1 MEHYEEINW
10 KDLKSEGLVLLIYQ
24 ISVEKQFHVHI
35 QILWWMLPSNHDI
48 RKKNNRTFN
57 IITLSNLM
65 SVVNSYT
72 ICAGTNAPDVNLYID
87 DILLVDDIFIS
98 SPSSVREKLYFV
110 LEAGTRQDAPYNFK
124 LVVSVHLGCFWAVL
138 W

>member
-1 MEHYEEINW
+1 
-10 KDLKSEGLVLLIYQ
+10 
-24 ISVEKQFHVHI
+24 
-35 QILWWMLPSNHDI
+35 MLPSNHDI
-48 RKKNNRTFN
+48 RKKNNRTFST
-57 IITLSNLM
+57 ITLSNLI

-110 LEAGTRQDAPYNFK
+110 LEAGTPQDAPYNFK
-124 LVVSVHLGCFWAVL
+124 LVVSVHLGCF
-138 W
+138 